1 MNWNDLKTIWSSQD
15 LPAGPGAELAALR
28 SSFETKRRKLAR
40 GLFRRD
46 VVEASAGVLV
56 AGVFAYTGWQM
67 GRAGWPIALAVGL
80 MLGLT
85 GFFVQQRVRA
95 HRQRLGADAPL
106 LAKLEADLAE
116 LRHQRRLLLNVGKWY
131 LSPCIAAAAVVAGTA
146 IVHAPVVLSA
156 KLLAGA
162 IMLVLL
168 ALTCW
173 GVWALNRCAVRKQIE
188 PRLRELENLHQ
199 SLLNSTE

>member
-15 LPAGPGAELAALR
+15 LSAGPGADLATLQR
-28 SSFETKRRKLAR
+28 SFETKRRKLAR

-46 VVEASAGVLV
+46 LVEAVAGVLV

-67 GRAGWPIALAVGL
+67 GRAGWPIALAVVL

-95 HRQRLGADAPL
+95 HRQRLGSDAPL

-116 LRHQRRLLLNVGKWY
+116 LRHQRCLLLNVGKWY
-131 LSPCIAAAAVVAGTA
+131 LAPCIAAAAIVACTA
-146 IVHAPVVLSA
+146 LVHAPIPLA
-156 KLLAGA
+156 PKLLAGG
-162 IMLVLL
+162 IMLLLL
-168 ALTCW
+168 ALTYW
-173 GVWALNRCAVRKQIE
+173 SVWALNRRAVRSQID
-188 PRLRELENLHQ
+188 PRLEELEELYQ
-199 SLLNSTE
+199 SLISPS

>member
-1 MNWNDLKTIWSSQD
+1 MNWNDLKTVWSSQD
-15 LPAGPGAELAALR
+15 LPAGPGVDLATLQR
-28 SSFETKRRKLAR
+28 SFETKRRKLAR

-46 VVEASAGVLV
+46 VVEAVAGLLV
-56 AGVFAYTGWQM
+56 SGVFAYTGWQM
-67 GRAGWPIALAVGL
+67 GKEGWPIALAVVL

-95 HRQRLGADAPL
+95 HRQRLGSDAPL

-131 LSPCIAAAAVVAGTA
+131 LAPCIAAAAVVAGTA

-162 IMLVLL
+162 SMLVLL

-188 PRLRELENLHQ
+188 PRLEELEKLHRA
-199 SLLNSTE
+199 LLSPS